1 MQNIHPLFVHFPIA
15 LTLSAL
21 LFEVLYWL
29 FRRDAFDITST
40 NLIVIAALAAIAAL
54 ITGSLAGDSV
64 PHPATVSHLIDIH
77 GDLEG
82 TGGSLAIAAALWT
95 LVMKNR
101 YRIVRLSLFVL
112 AAAIIGFGASYGG
125 KMVYDHGIGT
135 AFVTNKTITMPV
147 AETPSQKAVSTSPSV
162 KGK

>member
-29 FRRDAFDITST
+29 FKRDAFDTTST

-64 PHPATVSHLIDIH
+64 PHPAAVNHLIDIH

-82 TGGSLAIAAALWT
+82 TGGSIAIAAALWT

-101 YRIVRLSLFVL
+101 YRIVRLALFVL
-112 AAAIIGFGASYGG
+112 AAGIIGFGASYGG
-125 KMVYDHGIGT
+125 RMVYEHGIGT
-135 AFVTNKTITMPV
+135 ALVTSKTINV
-147 AETPSQKAVSTSPSV
+147 TPAATPAKKAATTSH
-162 KGK
+162 

>member
-29 FRRDAFDITST
+29 FKRDAFDTTST
-40 NLIVIAALAAIAAL
+40 NLIVIAALAAIAAM

-64 PHPATVSHLIDIH
+64 PHPASVSHLIDIH

-82 TGGSLAIAAALWT
+82 TGGSIAIAAALWT

-101 YRIVRLSLFVL
+101 YRIVRLALFTL
-112 AAAIIGFGASYGG
+112 AAGIIGFGASYGG
-125 KMVYDHGIGT
+125 RMVYEHGIGT
-135 AFVTNKTITMPV
+135 ALVTSKTVNVLP
-147 AETPSQKAVSTSPSV
+147 AANSV
-162 KGK
+162 KKDAASPR

>member
-29 FRRDAFDITST
+29 FKRDAFDTTST

-54 ITGSLAGDSV
+54 ITGSIAGDSV
-64 PHPATVSHLIDIH
+64 PHPASVSRLIDIH

-82 TGGSLAIAAALWT
+82 TGGSIAIAAALWT

-101 YRIVRLSLFVL
+101 YRIVRLVLVAL
-112 AAAIIGFGASYGG
+112 AAGIIGFGASYGG
-125 KMVYDHGIGT
+125 RMVYEHGIGT
-135 AFVTNKTITMPV
+135 ALVTSKTVNAPPV
-147 AETPSQKAVSTSPSV
+147 VNPVKKDAVSPR
-162 KGK
+162 

>member
-29 FRRDAFDITST
+29 FKKDSFDKTST
-40 NLIVIAALAAIAAL
+40 NIIILAALAAIATL

-64 PHPATVSHLIDIH
+64 PHPVSVSHLIDIH

-82 TGGSLAIAAALWT
+82 TGGSIAIAAALWT

-101 YRIVRLSLFVL
+101 VRIVRLVLIAL
-112 AAAIIGFGASYGG
+112 AAGIISIGAGYGG
-125 KMVYDHGIGT
+125 KLVYDHGVGT
-135 AFVTNKTITMPV
+135 ALVTAKTV
-147 AETPSQKAVSTSPSV
+147 QVSPAAAPAAT
-162 KGK
+162 KK

>member
-29 FRRDAFDITST
+29 FKRDAFDTTST

-64 PHPATVSHLIDIH
+64 PHPASVSHLIDLH

-82 TGGSLAIAAALWT
+82 TGGSIAIAAALWT

-101 YRIVRLSLFVL
+101 YRLVRLALFVL
-112 AAAIIGFGASYGG
+112 AAGIIGFGASYGG
-125 KMVYDHGIGT
+125 RMVYEHGIGT
-135 AFVTNKTITMPV
+135 ALVTSKTVNAPPAANPV
-147 AETPSQKAVSTSPSV
+147 KKDAASPR
-162 KGK
+162 